1 MGDVFSSIHPGM
13 LGSKAIE
20 FVGSDLLPIF
30 PEGLSFLIDFKREIT
45 GHDDR
50 GLETLVYA
58 AEEATV
64 GAVATVTNVGKALGI
79 DVLAPRRRSAAG
91 RRFTSCCTSTAIC
104 WSFNGVLSSAKL
116 G

>member
-1 MGDVFSSIHPGM
+1 MFWLRTIGTPPQARRGRRIFQHPSRDAWQQSYRICW
-13 LGSKAIE
+13 LRP
-20 FVGSDLLPIF
+20 FLPIF

-79 DVLAPRRRSAAG
+79 DVLAPRRRSVA
-91 RRFTSCCTSTAIC
+91 
-104 WSFNGVLSSAKL
+104 
-116 G
+116 